1 MNKTWK
7 RQVFRHTALYTAILM
22 FSHTGGGGG
31 AQAQTQTQT
40 HKYAIVMNGQ
50 NLPEVKWGQD
60 YKKLAQKSNERQFT
74 HTTNFHIKKNV
85 TLSFNN
91 IDEVVAEKKDVVVF
105 GTATYLPPYGKVS
118 GFDADKLKKRGDAL
132 GWIKTTKPG
141 LVGYSYEGVTC
152 QNNYNNASSG
162 CPELIYKTQFS
173 FGQQGL
179 KKKTTGGLD
188 IAEDKSR
195 DNSPIYKLQDYPGLG
210 VSFNLSSESLVKS
223 IKYNKIISSFSEGVT
238 QQNGTQNQHKDK
250 NLVYTTGDYQYKNKY
265 SSRYVGQN
273 EHSAIA
279 FYLNAKLHL
288 LDKKN
293 IKNIAQGKTVNLGT
307 LKSYVEPTAE
317 WKNKRQNYFQG
328 NWTFED
334 KGTVSVKLKLPEV
347 KAGRCVNKNNP
358 NPNAKAPSP
367 ALTAPALWFGPVQN
381 GKVQMYSAS
390 VSTYPDSSSSQIFL
404 QNLSRKDDTSKPG
417 RYSLKPLSTS
427 EIKSKEPNFTGRQT
441 IIRLDGRVQQIK
453 LGQSNNEVVG
463 FNGNSNNATFGI
475 VSEGSF
481 MPDTSEWKKVLLP
494 WTVRVFADDSKFKEF
509 NKEEKDNKP
518 KYSQKYR
525 SRDNG
530 KRERNLG
537 DIVNSPIV
545 AVGGYLAT
553 SANDGMVHIFKKGN
567 GGDERNYSLKLS
579 YIPGTMP
586 RKDIE
591 NKDSTLAKELRA
603 FAEKGYVGDRY
614 GVDGGFVLRQVNLN
628 GKDHVFMFGAMGFG
642 GRGAYALDLTKAD
655 GSDPTKASLFD
666 VKDNGNNGN
675 NGNNRVELGYTV
687 GTPQIGKTHNGKY
700 AAFLASGYATKKIDD
715 PTNKTALY
723 VYDLENN
730 GNLIKKIEVKDGK
743 GGLSSPTLVDK
754 DLDGTV
760 DIAYAGDRGGKMYRF
775 DLSGQSPDQWTVRPI
790 FEGTKP
796 ITSAPA
802 ISQLKDK
809 RVVIFGTG
817 SDLSEE
823 DVDNMEEQYIY
834 GIFDD
839 DTATTGTVN
848 FSGSGGGLLEQV
860 LSRDN
865 DNKTLFLTDYKR
877 SDGSGSKGWVVKLKD
892 GQRVTVKPT
901 VVLRTAFV
909 TIRKYND
916 GGCGAETAILGI
928 NTADGGKLT
937 KKSARPIVP
946 DANKDVA
953 QYSGHKQTTKG
964 KSIPIGCMQKGN
976 EIVCPN
982 GYVYDKPVNVRYL
995 DEKKTD
1001 GFSTTADGD
1010 AGGSGI
1016 DPAGKRSGKNN
1027 RCFSQKGVRT
1037 LLMNDLDSLDITG
1050 PTCGMKRISWREV
1063 FY

>member
-1 MNKTWK
+1 
-7 RQVFRHTALYTAILM
+7 M

-31 AQAQTQTQT
+31 AMAQT
-40 HKYAIVMNGQ
+40 HKYAIIMNER
-50 NLPEVKWGQD
+50 NRPEVKQNGQYSTIKD
-60 YKKLAQKSNERQFT
+60 KYRERKYT
-74 HTTNFHIKKNV
+74 HHRYGSGGGSV
-85 TLSFNN
+85 SFNN
-91 IDEVVAEKKDVVVF
+91 SDELVSQQSGTAVF

-118 GFDADKLKKRGDAL
+118 GFDTAKLTERNNAA
-132 GWIKTTKPG
+132 GWIRTTRIA
-141 LVGYSYEGVTC
+141 LAGYSYNDVVCRDST
-152 QNNYNNASSG
+152 G
-162 CPELIYKTQFS
+162 CPKLVYKTRFS
-173 FGQQGL
+173 FENL
-179 KKKTTGGLD
+179 DLAKTRDGLD
-188 IAEDKSR
+188 KHTEPSR
-195 DNSPIYKLQDYPGLG
+195 DNSPIYKLKDHPWLG
-210 VSFNLSSESLVKS
+210 VSFNLGVENTVKNGNSSNRL
-223 IKYNKIISSFSEGVT
+223 ISSFSED
-238 QQNGTQNQHKDK
+238 NNNQTI
-250 NLVYTTGDYQYKNKY
+250 VSTTESSPISLGDWQ
-265 SSRYVGQN
+265 R
-273 EHSAIA
+273 EHTAMA
-279 FYLNAKLHL
+279 YYLNAKLHL
-288 LDKKN
+288 LDKKG
-293 IKNIAQGKTVNLGT
+293 IKDITDKTVRLGV
-307 LKSYVEPTAE
+307 LKPSIDV
-317 WKNKRQNYFQG
+317 RQG
-328 NWTFED
+328 NKGIAGILSFWTKWD
-334 KGTVSVKLKLPEV
+334 IKDDGQIPVKLSLTQV
-347 KAGRCVNKNNP
+347 KAGRCVNKDNP
-358 NPNAKAPSP
+358 NPNKKDLSP

-381 GKVQMYSAS
+381 GKAEMYSAS
-390 VSTYPDSSSSQIFL
+390 VSTYPDSSSSRIYL
-404 QNLSRKDDTSKPG
+404 QNLKRKTDPNKPG
-417 RYSLKPLSTS
+417 RYSLADLT
-427 EIKSKEPNFTGRQT
+427 KSDIESRQPGFTGRQT
-441 IIRLDGRVQQIK
+441 VIRLDSGVQQIK
-453 LGQSNNEVVG
+453 LQGNEVAN
-463 FNGNSNNATFGI
+463 FNGNDGKNDTFGI

-494 WTVRVFADDSKFKEF
+494 WTVRASNDDGQFNTF
-509 NKEEKDNKP
+509 NKEEKNNDNKP

-525 SRDNG
+525 SRDNNN
-530 KRERNLG
+530 RDLG

-545 AVGGYLAT
+545 AVGEYLAT

-591 NKDSTLAKELRA
+591 SKESTLAKELRA

-614 GVDGGFVLRQVNLN
+614 GVDGGFVLREVELS
-628 GKDHVFMFGAMGFG
+628 GKKHVFMFGAMGFG
-642 GRGAYALDLTKAD
+642 GRGAYALDLSKIDSGNGNLAD
-655 GSDPTKASLFD
+655 VSLFD
-666 VKDNGNNGN
+666 VKHDKNGKNSNNSN
-675 NGNNRVELGYTV
+675 NSVQLGYTV

-700 AAFLASGYATKKIDD
+700 AAFLASGYATKQIDSGE
-715 PTNKTALY
+715 NKTALY
-723 VYDLENN
+723 VYDLESNN
-730 GNLIKKIEVKDGK
+730 GTLIRKIEVPSGK

-760 DIAYAGDRGGKMYRF
+760 DIAYAGDRGGNMYRF
-775 DLSGQSPDQWTVRPI
+775 DLSSQSPDQWTVRAI
-790 FEGTKP
+790 FKGDKP

-817 SDLSEE
+817 SDLSED
-823 DVDNMEEQYIY
+823 DVDSKEIQHVY
-834 GIFDD
+834 GIFDN
-839 DTATTGTVN
+839 DTDTGTAQD
-848 FSGSGGGLLEQV
+848 GQGKGLLEQH
-860 LSRDN
+860 LTQED
-865 DNKTLFLTDYKR
+865 KTLFLTDYKR
-877 SDGSGSKGWVVKLKD
+877 SDGSGNKGWIVKLKD

-909 TIRKYND
+909 TIHKYTGTD
-916 GGCGAETAILGI
+916 KCGAETAILGI

-946 DANKDVA
+946 EANQAVA

-995 DEKKTD
+995 DEKKID